1 MCRCG
6 GCDVSVG
13 WRLGEMAV
21 AWQNTIDVSTDVSRV
36 AADGGAAQLSICH
49 TIFVVGMGVVSQMV
63 RGLFAARH

>member
-1 MCRCG
+1 
-6 GCDVSVG
+6 
-13 WRLGEMAV
+13 MAV

-36 AADGGAAQLSICH
+36 AADGGAAQWSICH